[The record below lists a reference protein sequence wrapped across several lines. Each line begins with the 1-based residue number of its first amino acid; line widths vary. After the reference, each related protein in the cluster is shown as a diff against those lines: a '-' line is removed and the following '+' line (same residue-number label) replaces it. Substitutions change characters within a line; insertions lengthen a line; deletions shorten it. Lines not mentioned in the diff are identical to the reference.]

1 MNPDEII
8 ESYLPMVDF
17 IANVYGKH
25 CEVILHDLRKLEN
38 SIVAIRNNHITGR
51 NINDT
56 ITDFALD
63 LIYKEKYK
71 KDNFIC
77 NYTGKTDD
85 GRKNIR
91 ASTYFIRDD
100 EDNLIGLLCVNVDVT
115 VLINS
120 RKIIDDFIMD
130 DFILDG
136 KKVEIKEQ
144 ENFSLSINDHVSS
157 LIIQTLAEIETE
169 PLRMTMEEKKQV
181 VKTLESKGIFML
193 KGVVN
198 EVAKSLKVSE
208 QTVYRYLKE
217 LETNSIS
224 PG

>member
-1 MNPDEII
+1 MSPDEII

-17 IANVYGKH
+17 IANVYGKN

-38 SIVAIRNNHITGR
+38 SIIAIRNNQVTGR
-51 NINDT
+51 NVNDT

-63 LIYKEKYK
+63 IISQEKYK
-71 KDNFIC
+71 NENFIC
-77 NYTGKTDD
+77 NYTGKTND
-85 GRKNIR
+85 GGKDIR
-91 ASTYFIRDD
+91 ASTYFIRDEEGD
-100 EDNLIGLLCVNVDVT
+100 LIGMLCINIEVT
-115 VLINS
+115 ALINA
-120 RKIIDDFIMD
+120 RRVID

-136 KKVEIKEQ
+136 ERVEIKEQ

-157 LIIQTLAEIETE
+157 LIIQTLAEFETA

-181 VKTLESKGIFML
+181 VKNLESKGVFLL

-208 QTVYRYLKE
+208 QTVYRYIKE
-217 LETNSIS
+217 LEKNSVIS
-224 PG
+224 G

>member
-1 MNPDEII
+1 MSPDEII

-17 IANVYGKH
+17 IATVYGKH

-38 SIVAIRNNHITGR
+38 SIIAISNNHITGR
-51 NINDT
+51 NVNDT

-63 LIYKEKYK
+63 IVHNTEKYK
-71 KDNFIC
+71 NKNFIC

-91 ASTYFIRDD
+91 ASTYFIRDK
-100 EDNLIGLLCVNVDVT
+100 EDNLIGLLCINVDVT
-115 VLINS
+115 VLENA
-120 RKIIDDFIMD
+120 RRVIDDFIID
-130 DFILDG
+130 EKNVET
-136 KKVEIKEQ
+136 KKQ

-157 LIIQTLAEIETE
+157 LIIQTLAEFEAE
-169 PLRMTMEEKKQV
+169 SLRMTMEEKKQV
-181 VKTLESKGIFML
+181 VKDLESKGVFKL
-193 KGVVN
+193 KGVVS

-217 LETNSIS
+217 LGKNAAVS
-224 PG
+224 G

>member
-1 MNPDEII
+1 MSPDEIL

-38 SIVAIRNNHITGR
+38 SIIAIRNNHVTGR
-51 NINDT
+51 NVNDT

-63 LIYKEKYK
+63 IIYKEKYK
-71 KDNFIC
+71 NENFIC

-91 ASTYFIRDD
+91 ASTYFIRDK
-100 EDNLIGLLCVNVDVT
+100 EDNLIGLLCINVDVT
-115 VLINS
+115 ALIS
-120 RKIIDDFIMD
+120 ARRVVDEFIIDEEN
-130 DFILDG
+130 
-136 KKVEIKEQ
+136 VETKEQ

-157 LIIQTLAEIETE
+157 LIIQTLAEFETE

-181 VKTLESKGIFML
+181 VKNLESKGVFML

-217 LETNSIS
+217 LEKNSVV
-224 PG
+224 PD

>member
-1 MNPDEII
+1 MSPDEII

-17 IANVYGKH
+17 IANVYGKN

-38 SIVAIRNNHITGR
+38 SIIAIKNNQVTGR
-51 NINDT
+51 NVNDT

-63 LIYKEKYK
+63 IISQEKYK
-71 KDNFIC
+71 NENFIC
-77 NYTGKTDD
+77 NYTGKTND
-85 GRKNIR
+85 GGKDIR
-91 ASTYFIRDD
+91 ASTYFIRDEEGD
-100 EDNLIGLLCVNVDVT
+100 LIGMLCINIEVT
-115 VLINS
+115 ALINA
-120 RKIIDDFIMD
+120 RRVID

-136 KKVEIKEQ
+136 ERVEIKEQ

-157 LIIQTLAEIETE
+157 LIIQTLAEFETV

-181 VKTLESKGIFML
+181 VKNLESKGVFLL

-208 QTVYRYLKE
+208 QTVYRYIKE
-217 LETNSIS
+217 LEKNSVIS
-224 PG
+224 G

>member
-1 MNPDEII
+1 MSPDEII

-38 SIVAIRNNHITGR
+38 SIIAIRNNHITGR

-120 RKIIDDFIMD
+120 RKVIDDFI
-130 DFILDG
+130 IDG
-136 KKVEIKEQ
+136 KDVEIKEQ

-157 LIIQTLAEIETE
+157 LIIQTLAEFETE

-181 VKTLESKGIFML
+181 VKNLENKGVFML

-198 EVAKSLKVSE
+198 EVARSLKVSE

-217 LETNSIS
+217 LGKNALIS
-224 PG
+224 G

>member
-1 MNPDEII
+1 MSPNEII

-17 IANVYGKH
+17 IATVYGKN

-38 SIVAIRNNHITGR
+38 SIIAIKNNQVTGR

-63 LIYKEKYK
+63 IISQEKYK
-71 KDNFIC
+71 NENFIC
-77 NYTGKTDD
+77 NYTGKTND
-85 GRKNIR
+85 GGKDIR
-91 ASTYFIRDD
+91 ASTYFIRDEEGD
-100 EDNLIGLLCVNVDVT
+100 LIGMLCINIEVT
-115 VLINS
+115 ALINA
-120 RKIIDDFIMD
+120 RRVID

-136 KKVEIKEQ
+136 ERVEIKEQ

-157 LIIQTLAEIETE
+157 LIIQTLAEFETV

-181 VKTLESKGIFML
+181 VNNLESKGVFLL

-208 QTVYRYLKE
+208 QTVYRYIKE
-217 LETNSIS
+217 LEKNSVIS
-224 PG
+224 G